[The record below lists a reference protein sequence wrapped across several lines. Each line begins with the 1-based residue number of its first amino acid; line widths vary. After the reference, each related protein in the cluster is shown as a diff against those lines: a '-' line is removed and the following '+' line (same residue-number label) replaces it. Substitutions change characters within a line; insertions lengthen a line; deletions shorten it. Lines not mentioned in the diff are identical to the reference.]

1 MPLTVTIPGKELYD
15 PAANRFIITKDK
27 TITLEHSL
35 VSIARWES
43 KWHKPYLSRDEKT
56 PEELIDYIRCMTLTQ
71 NVDPKV
77 YYAMDQETMKK
88 IIDYIQDP
96 NTATTIKRVDNK
108 PNRKI
113 ITNEV
118 IYYWMTALNIPFDP
132 CEKWH
137 FGHLMTLIEVCN
149 IEQQP
154 PKKMTKLQSAKRRS
168 ALNAARRA
176 QFGTHG

>member
-1 MPLTVTIPGKELYD
+1 MPLTITIPGKELYD
-15 PAANRFIITKDK
+15 PVANRFITTQDRTL
-27 TITLEHSL
+27 TIEHSL

-43 KWHKPYLSRDEKT
+43 KWHKPYLSRDAKT
-56 PEELIDYIRCMTLTQ
+56 EEELVDYIRCMTITQ

-77 YYAMDQETMKK
+77 YYALDQPTLKK
-88 IIDYIQDP
+88 IIDYMQDP
-96 NTATTIKRVDNK
+96 STATTIKRLDK
-108 PNRKI
+108 RPSRKI

-137 FGHLMTLIEVCN
+137 FNHLMTLIEVCN

-154 PKKMTKLQSAKRRS
+154 PKKKSKAEAAKERM
-168 ALNAARRA
+168 ALNQARRA
-176 QFGTHG
+176 KLGTRG

>member
-15 PAANRFIITKDK
+15 SAANRFIITKDH

-35 VSIARWES
+35 LSIARWES
-43 KWHKPYLSRDEKT
+43 KWHKPFISREEKT
-56 PEELIDYIRCMTLTQ
+56 RDELIDYIRCMTLTQ
-71 NVDPKV
+71 NVNPSV
-77 YYAMDQETMKK
+77 YYGIDNKTLK
-88 IIDYIQDP
+88 IILDYMQDP
-96 NTATTIKRVDNK
+96 NTATTIKQQQKRGNQKV
-108 PNRKI
+108 

-154 PKKMTKLQSAKRRS
+154 KKKMTKSESAARRAS
-168 ALNAARRA
+168 LNAARRA
-176 QFGTHG
+176 RYNSKG

>member
-1 MPLTVTIPGKELYD
+1 MPLTITIPGKELYD
-15 PAANRFIITKDK
+15 PVANRFITTQDQTL
-27 TITLEHSL
+27 TIEHSL

-43 KWHKPYLSRDEKT
+43 KWHKPYLSRDAKT
-56 PEELIDYIRCMTLTQ
+56 EEELVDYIRCMTITQ

-77 YYAMDQETMKK
+77 YYALDRPTLKK
-88 IIDYIQDP
+88 IIDYMQDP
-96 NTATTIKRVDNK
+96 STATTIKRLDK
-108 PNRKI
+108 RPSRKI

-137 FGHLMTLIEVCN
+137 FNHLMTLIEVCN

-154 PKKMTKLQSAKRRS
+154 PKKKSKAEAAKERM
-168 ALNAARRA
+168 ALNQARRA
-176 QFGTHG
+176 KLGTRG